1 MNVIQFY
8 RIARFLYRKKIPIL
22 PRLIYNIQF
31 LLFNSIVP
39 YTAQIGKGTYCSYGG
54 IGVVIHA
61 RSVIGEDCV
70 LGQGIT
76 IGGRSRIENVPVI
89 GNKVYVA
96 SGARVLG
103 DVKIGN
109 NAIIGANSVVIR
121 DVPEGCVAAGVPA
134 KIIKT
139 GVRLED
145 YL

>member
-1 MNVIQFY
+1 MNVIGFY
-8 RIARFLYRKKIPIL
+8 RIANKLYKMKIPLL
-22 PRLIYNIQF
+22 PKIIYNIQF

-39 YTAQIGKGTYCSYGG
+39 CTAKIGKGTMCSYGG
-54 IGVVIHA
+54 IGVVIHKNA
-61 RSVIGEDCV
+61 VIGDDCV

-76 IGGRSRIENVPVI
+76 IGGRSKIKNVPQI
-89 GNKVYVA
+89 GSRVYVA

-109 NAIIGANSVVIR
+109 DVIIGANAVVVK
-121 DVPEGCVAAGVPA
+121 DVPDGCVVAGVPA

-139 GVRLED
+139 GKRMKD